1 MHFVIENDKF
11 YFMTQKNE
19 NYTPTRHFFDY
30 FNERVPDNWNEPALT
45 DYDGDK
51 SYTFGEMATKMAH
64 LQTILEAAG
73 LKRGDKIAICSK
85 NCANWAISFLSIAAN
100 RGVIVSIMDAFVG
113 SDIEKL
119 VNHSDAKALFA
130 GPIVCKKINFE
141 NMPNLKIV
149 LNTND
154 FELLYAQSDVE
165 KAAYDNQEALFNAK
179 YPNGYTKKDINFPT
193 DNMDELMII
202 NYTSGTTS
210 DPKGAMLSYRA
221 ISANVHFSQETIP
234 NHAGWS
240 EVCMLPLAHMFGM
253 TIEFLYQVAGGCH
266 VFFLSKTPSPT
277 VLLKAYS
284 ETHPYMILT
293 VPLVLEKI
301 FKAKIFPALEKPFVK
316 FLWNTPLLCK
326 IVEKKL
332 YKQLMTAFGG
342 NLIWL
347 ITGGA
352 ALNAKVEEIFRRI
365 KFPLVVG
372 YGMTECG
379 PLICYDH
386 WFNEVQGCCGKCVT
400 RNELKIDSDDPK
412 NKVGE
417 ILFRGEHV
425 MMGYYKN
432 EEATKAAIDEDG
444 WLHTGDLGT
453 MNENGHLFIR
463 GRSKAMILSSN
474 GQNIY
479 PEEIEDKIN
488 NLPAVVESVV
498 VGREGKLVALIFPDT
513 KYDLQ
518 GKTLNEVM
526 DENLKQLN
534 TQLPA
539 YSKISEIELVDKEF
553 EKTPKRS
560 IRRFLYK

>member
-1 MHFVIENDKF
+1 
-11 YFMTQKNE
+11 MTA
-19 NYTPTRHFFDY
+19 PTKHFFEY
-30 FNERVPDNWNEPALT
+30 FNERIPQNWNEPALT
-45 DYDGDK
+45 DYDGDNN
-51 SYTFGEMATKMAH
+51 YTFGEMAAQMAH
-64 LQTILEAAG
+64 LQILLDAAG
-73 LKRGDKIAICSK
+73 IKKGDKVVICSK
-85 NCANWAISFLSIAAN
+85 NCANWAIALLSIAAN

-113 SDIEKL
+113 SDIEGL
-119 VNHSDAKALFA
+119 VNHSDAKAMFA
-130 GPIVCKKINFE
+130 GESVWKKVSIE
-141 NMPNLKIV
+141 NMPALELVIC
-149 LNTND
+149 TTD
-154 FELLYAQSDVE
+154 FELLYAKTEQQK
-165 KAAYDNQEALFNAK
+165 KAYHESEELFVKK
-179 YPNGYTKKDINFPT
+179 YPHGYKVTDVHFPT
-193 DNMDELMII
+193 DNLDELMII

-210 DPKGAMLSYRA
+210 APKGAMLSYRN
-221 ISANVHFSQETIP
+221 ISANVQYSQETIP

-266 VFFLSKTPSPT
+266 VYFLSKTPSPS
-277 VLLKAYS
+277 VLLKAYA
-284 ETHPYMILT
+284 ETKPYMILT

-301 FKAKIFPALEKPFVK
+301 FKSKIFPALEKPVVK

-326 IVEKKL
+326 IVEKKI
-332 YKQLMTAFGG
+332 YDQLMQAFGG

-352 ALNAKVEEIFRRI
+352 AINAEVEKVFRRI
-365 KFPLVVG
+365 KFPFVVG
-372 YGMTECG
+372 YGMTEAG

-400 RNELKIDSDDPK
+400 RNELKIDSPDQEK
-412 NKVGE
+412 IVGE

-432 EEATKAAIDEDG
+432 EEATALAIDKDG

-453 MNENGHLFIR
+453 IDKDGHLFIR

-479 PEEIEDKIN
+479 PEELEDKIN
-488 NLPAVVESVV
+488 NLPGVVESVV
-498 VGREGKLVALIFPDT
+498 VSRQGKLVALVFADQ
-513 KYDLQ
+513 KYNLQ
-518 GKTLNEVM
+518 GQTMEELMK
-526 DENLKQLN
+526 ENLKKVN
-534 TQLPA
+534 SILPA
-539 YSKISEIELVDKEF
+539 YSHIAEIELVEKEF

>member
-1 MHFVIENDKF
+1 MAEYIN
-11 YFMTQKNE
+11 KN
-19 NYTPTRHFFDY
+19 NMATPTRHFFDY
-30 FNERVPDNWNEPALT
+30 FNERIPQNWNEPALT

-51 SYTFGEMATKMAH
+51 DYTFGQMAQKVAF
-64 LQTILEAAG
+64 LQLLLEKAG
-73 LKRGDKIAICSK
+73 IGKGDKVAICSK
-85 NCANWAISFLSIAAN
+85 NCCNWAVSFLSIAAN
-100 RGVIVSIMDAFVG
+100 RGVIVSIMDAFTG
-113 SDIEKL
+113 EDIEKL
-119 VNHSDAKALFA
+119 MNHSDAKAIFA
-130 GPIVCKKINFE
+130 GESVWKKIDIK
-141 NMPNLKIV
+141 NMPELQ
-149 LNTND
+149 LALSTDD
-154 FELLYAQSDVE
+154 FELLYAKTTVQTEAYNDAQKVFETVYPDGYSSKDVS
-165 KAAYDNQEALFNAK
+165 
-179 YPNGYTKKDINFPT
+179 FPT
-193 DNMDELMII
+193 DNMDDLMII

-210 DPKGAMLSYRA
+210 EPKGAMLSYRN

-266 VFFLSKTPSPT
+266 VYFLSKTPSPT
-277 VLLKAYS
+277 VLMRAYA
-284 ETHPYMILT
+284 ETKPYMILT

-301 FKAKIFPALEKPFVK
+301 FKAKIFPALQKPMIK

-326 IVEKKL
+326 IVEKQI
-332 YKQLMTAFGG
+332 YKQLMNAFGG

-352 ALNAKVEEIFRRI
+352 AINAEVERVFRRI
-365 KFPLVVG
+365 KFPFVVG
-372 YGMTECG
+372 YGMTEAG

-386 WFNEVQGCCGKCVT
+386 WYNEVQGCCGRCVD
-400 RNELKIDSDDPK
+400 RNELKIDSDDPE

-425 MMGYYKN
+425 MMGYYMN
-432 EEATKAAIDEDG
+432 PEATAAAIDKDG

-453 MNENGHLFIR
+453 LDKQGHLFIR

-479 PEEIEDKIN
+479 PEEIEDKLN

-498 VGREGKLVALIFPDT
+498 VGRNGKLVALVFADA
-513 KYDLQ
+513 KYELQ
-518 GKTLNEVM
+518 GQT
-526 DENLKQLN
+526 
-534 TQLPA
+534 
-539 YSKISEIELVDKEF
+539 ISELMEENRKALNKSLPQYAQVMSIELVDKEF

>member
-1 MHFVIENDKF
+1 MAEYIN
-11 YFMTQKNE
+11 KN
-19 NYTPTRHFFDY
+19 NMATPTRHFFDY
-30 FNERVPDNWNEPALT
+30 FNERIPQNWNEPALT

-51 SYTFGEMATKMAH
+51 DYTFGQMAQKVAF
-64 LQTILEAAG
+64 LQLLLEKAG
-73 LKRGDKIAICSK
+73 IGKGDKVAICSK
-85 NCANWAISFLSIAAN
+85 NCCNWAVSFLSIAAN
-100 RGVIVSIMDAFVG
+100 RGVIVSIMDAFTG
-113 SDIEKL
+113 EDIEKL
-119 VNHSDAKALFA
+119 VNHSDAKAIFA
-130 GPIVCKKINFE
+130 GESVWKKIDIK
-141 NMPNLKIV
+141 NMPELQ
-149 LNTND
+149 LALSTDD
-154 FELLYAQSDVE
+154 FELLYAKTTVQTEAYNDAQKVFETVYPDGYSSKDVS
-165 KAAYDNQEALFNAK
+165 
-179 YPNGYTKKDINFPT
+179 FPT
-193 DNMDELMII
+193 DNMDDLMII

-210 DPKGAMLSYRA
+210 EPKGAMLSYRN

-266 VFFLSKTPSPT
+266 VYFLSKTPSPT
-277 VLLKAYS
+277 VLMRAYA
-284 ETHPYMILT
+284 ETKPYMILT

-301 FKAKIFPALEKPFVK
+301 FKAKIFPALQKPMIK

-326 IVEKKL
+326 IVEKQI
-332 YKQLMTAFGG
+332 YKQLMNAFGG

-352 ALNAKVEEIFRRI
+352 AINAEVERVFRRI
-365 KFPLVVG
+365 KFPFVVG
-372 YGMTECG
+372 YGMTEAG

-386 WFNEVQGCCGKCVT
+386 WYNEVQGCCGRCVD
-400 RNELKIDSDDPK
+400 RNELKIDSDDPE

-432 EEATKAAIDEDG
+432 PEATAAAIDKDG

-453 MNENGHLFIR
+453 LDKQGHLFIR

-479 PEEIEDKIN
+479 PEEIEDKLN

-498 VGREGKLVALIFPDT
+498 VGRNGKLVALVFADA
-513 KYDLQ
+513 KYELQ
-518 GKTLNEVM
+518 GQT
-526 DENLKQLN
+526 
-534 TQLPA
+534 
-539 YSKISEIELVDKEF
+539 ISELMEENRKALNKSLPQYAQVMSIELVDKEF

>member
-1 MHFVIENDKF
+1 MA
-11 YFMTQKNE
+11 
-19 NYTPTRHFFDY
+19 TPTKHFFEY
-30 FNERVPDNWNEPALT
+30 FNERIPQNWNEPALT
-45 DYDGDK
+45 DYDGTHN
-51 SYTFGEMATKMAH
+51 YTFGQMSERMTR
-64 LQTILEAAG
+64 LQLLLEEAG
-73 LKRGDKIAICSK
+73 LRRGDKVVVCSK
-85 NCANWAISFLSIAAN
+85 NCANWAVSFLSIAAN
-100 RGVIVSIMDAFVG
+100 RGVIVSVMDAFIG
-113 SDIEKL
+113 KDIEKL
-119 VNHSDAKALFA
+119 TNHSDAKAMFV
-130 GPIVCKKINFE
+130 GESIWKKIDIK
-141 NMPNLKIV
+141 NMPEVELV
-149 LNTND
+149 VSTNE
-154 FELLYAQSDVE
+154 FEVLYAKSDVQANALERAE
-165 KAAYDNQEALFNAK
+165 KRFAEL
-179 YPNGYTKKDINFPT
+179 YPAGLSSKDIHFPT
-193 DNMDELMII
+193 DNLEELMMI

-210 DPKGAMLSYRA
+210 EPKGAMLSYRN

-266 VFFLSKTPSPT
+266 VYFLSKTPSPS
-277 VLLKAYS
+277 VLMKAYS

-301 FKAKIFPALEKPFVK
+301 FKAKIFPALEKPMVK

-352 ALNAKVEEIFRRI
+352 ALNGEVEKIFRRI

-372 YGMTECG
+372 YGMTEAG
-379 PLICYDH
+379 PLICYEE
-386 WFNEVQGCCGKCVT
+386 WYREVQGCCGVCVT
-400 RNELKIDSDDPK
+400 RNELKIDSEDSK

-432 EEATKAAIDEDG
+432 PEATAAAIDKDG

-453 MNENGHLFIR
+453 IDEKGRLFIR

-479 PEEIEDKIN
+479 PEEVEDKIN
-488 NLPAVVESVV
+488 NLPGVVESVLV
-498 VGREGKLVALIFPDT
+498 QRDGSKLVALVFADE
-513 KYDLQ
+513 KFDLK
-518 GKTLNEVM
+518 GKTMEEQM
-526 DENLKQLN
+526 RENLVTLN
-534 TQLPA
+534 AQLPA
-539 YSKISEIELVDKEF
+539 YSHIAEIELVKEEF

-560 IRRFLYK
+560 IKRFMYK

>member
-1 MHFVIENDKF
+1 
-11 YFMTQKNE
+11 MTQKKE
-19 NYTPTRHFFDY
+19 SFTPTRHFFDY
-30 FNERVPDNWNEPALT
+30 FNERVPMNWDEPALT
-45 DYDGDK
+45 DFDGDK
-51 SYTFGEMATKMAH
+51 RYTFGEMATQMAR
-64 LQTILEAAG
+64 LQTLLESAG
-73 LKRGDKIAICSK
+73 LKRGDKVAICSK

-100 RGVIVSIMDAFVG
+100 QGVIVSIMDAFVG

-154 FELLYAQSDVE
+154 FELLYAKSDAE
-165 KAAYDNQEALFNAK
+165 AEAYRKIDENFKAK
-179 YPNGYTKKDINFPT
+179 YPNGYSKDNIHFPT

-210 DPKGAMLSYRA
+210 DPKGVMLSYRA

-234 NHAGWS
+234 NHAGWT

-266 VFFLSKTPSPT
+266 VYFLTKTPSPT

-284 ETHPYMILT
+284 EVKPYMILT

-301 FKAKIFPALEKPFVK
+301 FKAKIFPALEKPIVK

-332 YKQLMTAFGG
+332 YKQLMEAFGG

-379 PLICYDH
+379 PLICYDD
-386 WFNEVQGCCGKCVT
+386 WTTEVQGCCGKCVT

-417 ILFRGEHV
+417 ILFRGEHL

-432 EEATKAAIDEDG
+432 EEATKAAIDADG

-453 MNENGHLFIR
+453 MNENGHVFIK

-479 PEEIEDKIN
+479 PEEIEDKVN
-488 NLPAVVESVV
+488 NMPAVVESVV
-498 VGREGKLVALIFPDT
+498 VSREGKLVALVFPDE

-518 GKTLNEVM
+518 GKTMKELM
-526 DENLKQLN
+526 DENLKELN
-534 TQLPA
+534 TMLPV
-539 YSKISEIELVDKEF
+539 YSKLSEIVLVDKEF

-560 IRRFLYK
+560 IRRFLYH

>member
-1 MHFVIENDKF
+1 MQTIENDKF
-11 YFMTQKNE
+11 LIMTQKNE
-19 NYTPTRHFFDY
+19 TPTPTRHFFDY
-30 FNERVPDNWNEPALT
+30 FNERVPKNWNEPALT
-45 DYDGDK
+45 DYDAEK
-51 SYTFGEMATKMAH
+51 SYTFGEMATQMAR

-85 NCANWAISFLSIAAN
+85 NCSNWAISFLSIAAN
-100 RGVIVSIMDAFVG
+100 QGVIVSIMDAFVG
-113 SDIEKL
+113 NDIEKL

-130 GPIVCKKINFE
+130 GPIVCKKINME
-141 NMPNLKIV
+141 NMPNLKIA

-165 KAAYDNQEALFNAK
+165 REAYEKADELFKAK
-179 YPNGYTKKDINFPT
+179 YPNGFGKEDINFPT
-193 DNMDELMII
+193 DNMDDLMII

-210 DPKGAMLSYRA
+210 EPKGAMLSYRA

-234 NHAGWS
+234 NHAGWT

-266 VFFLSKTPSPT
+266 VYFLTKTPSPT

-301 FKAKIFPALEKPFVK
+301 FKAKIFPVLDKPLVK

-332 YKQLMTAFGG
+332 YKQLMNAFGG
-342 NLIWL
+342 KLIWL

-352 ALNAKVEEIFRRI
+352 ALNAKVEKIFRRI
-365 KFPLVVG
+365 NFPLVVG

-379 PLICYDH
+379 PLISYDD
-386 WFNEVQGCCGKCVT
+386 WANEVIGCCGKCVP
-400 RNELKIDSDDPK
+400 RNEIKIDSPDPK
-412 NKVGE
+412 KVVGE

-432 EEATKAAIDEDG
+432 EEATKAAIDADG

-453 MNENGHLFIR
+453 MNENGHIFIR

-479 PEEIEDKIN
+479 PEEIEDKVN
-488 NLPAVVESVV
+488 SMPAVVESVV
-498 VGREGKLVALIFPDT
+498 VSREGKLVALVFADE

-518 GKTLNEVM
+518 DRTIKEVM
-526 DENLKQLN
+526 DENLKELN
-534 TQLPA
+534 AMLPV
-539 YSKISEIELVDKEF
+539 YSKLSEIVLVDKEF

-560 IRRFLYK
+560 IRRFLYH

>member
-1 MHFVIENDKF
+1 ME
-11 YFMTQKNE
+11 
-19 NYTPTRHFFDY
+19 PTKHFFEY
-30 FNERVPDNWNEPALT
+30 FNERIPQNWDEPALT
-45 DYDGDK
+45 DFDGDNN
-51 SYTFGEMATKMAH
+51 YTFGEMAAQMAH
-64 LQTILEAAG
+64 LQIMLNTAG
-73 LKRGDKIAICSK
+73 IKKGDKVVICSK
-85 NCANWAISFLSIAAN
+85 NCANWAVAFLSIAAN
-100 RGVIVSIMDAFVG
+100 EGVIVSVMDAFVG
-113 SDIEKL
+113 SDIEGL
-119 VNHSDAKALFA
+119 VNHSDAKAIFA
-130 GPIVCKKINFE
+130 GESVWKKIDIKNL
-141 NMPNLKIV
+141 PNIEIAIG
-149 LNTND
+149 TND
-154 FELLYAQSDVE
+154 FELLYAKTAKQ
-165 KAAYDNQEALFNAK
+165 ANAYHKSEELFVK
-179 YPNGYTKKDINFPT
+179 QYPNGYKQTDVHFPT
-193 DNMDELMII
+193 DNLDELMII

-210 DPKGAMLSYRA
+210 APKGAMLSYRN
-221 ISANVHFSQETIP
+221 ISANVQFSQEEIP

-266 VFFLSKTPSPT
+266 VYFLSKTPSPS
-277 VLLKAYS
+277 VLLRAYA
-284 ETHPYMILT
+284 ETKPYMILT

-301 FKAKIFPALEKPFVK
+301 FKSKIFPALEKPVVK

-326 IVEKKL
+326 IVERKI
-332 YKQLMTAFGG
+332 YNQLMQAFGG

-352 ALNAKVEEIFRRI
+352 AINAEVEKVFRRI
-365 KFPLVVG
+365 KFPFVVG
-372 YGMTECG
+372 YGMTEAG

-386 WFNEVQGCCGKCVT
+386 WYNEVQGCCGKCVS
-400 RNELKIDSDDPK
+400 RNELKIDSPDPEK
-412 NKVGE
+412 IVGE
-417 ILFRGEHV
+417 IMFRGEHV

-432 EEATKAAIDEDG
+432 PEATAATIDKDG

-453 MNENGHLFIR
+453 LDKDGHLFIR

-498 VGREGKLVALIFPDT
+498 VGRNGRLVALVFADA

-518 GKTLNEVM
+518 GQTIQQVM
-526 DENLKQLN
+526 NDNLKRLN
-534 TQLPA
+534 STLPA
-539 YSKISEIELVDKEF
+539 YSQVAEIELVEQEF